1 MARVTPEADDSLA
14 IPAAHMTVRLADG
27 RVLEER
33 IAAARG
39 TPDNPGTRD
48 DIETKFRRLA
58 ETVLP
63 APRVAELTAALR
75 DLAEAPDVSGILALA
90 SGRR

>member
-1 MARVTPEADDSLA
+1 VIEERVT
-14 IPAAHMTVRLADG
+14 
-27 RVLEER
+27 
-33 IAAARG
+33 AARG

-48 DIETKFRRLA
+48 DLEAKFRRLA

-75 DLAEAPDVSGILALA
+75 GLAKAKDVAGILALA
-90 SGRR
+90 SGGV